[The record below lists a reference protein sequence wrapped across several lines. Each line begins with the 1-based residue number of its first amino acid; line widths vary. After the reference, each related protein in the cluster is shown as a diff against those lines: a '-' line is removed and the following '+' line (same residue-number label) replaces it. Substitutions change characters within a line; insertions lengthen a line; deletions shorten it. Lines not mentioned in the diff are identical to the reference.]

1 MAKIDL
7 KDYLERLEEPED
19 REAVASR
26 EYQRELFEQYVQK
39 GTNFPELRAQL
50 LEEYRAGAELTG
62 PQGLRRKLGAVDLGY
77 FGRAYL
83 PHYFVRPSPPFHEEL
98 DRIFREGVMK
108 GLNPTTDAKE
118 ISRADG
124 CRRAVE
130 APRGHAKSTNFTFK
144 DSIHSAVYA
153 YKHYEIILSDSSEQA
168 EGFLSDIKTE
178 LEENAA
184 LREDFGELVG
194 RVWKA
199 SVILLSN
206 GVKIEALGAGKK
218 IRGRRHKQWRPD
230 LILCD
235 DLENDENVNTAEQR
249 KKLRDWFY
257 KAVSKAGDTYTDI
270 VYIGTLLHYDALLAN
285 VAKNPEYE
293 AVRYK
298 GVISFAA
305 NTALWDAWERIFTDL
320 ENPRHKE
327 DAEDFFKANEA
338 AMLEGT
344 AVLWEEKLPYYALMV
359 MRVSEGEASFSSEI
373 QNEPIDPENCAFA
386 EEWIDYYDDG
396 QLPPDFS
403 EARFLFVA
411 ANDPSLGKNRKSDT
425 SAIIAV
431 AKDTSTGYMYVVI
444 ADIAKRK
451 PDKIIEDAIEASRR
465 LKREYKKPLYKFG
478 VETVQFQYYFA
489 EIIDIIDAE
498 VRKVK
503 EGSSRPEYG
512 IEERNIVEIRE
523 WSRVGLYDFPI
534 CGRLRCG
541 QHPGMNNNV
550 GYLLRSQAGLSND
563 YHEGSFSYH
572 LSGTMRAQ
580 EPPYI
585 KDAVVI
591 GQLQSDA
598 SELVTAYQ
606 QDNAVGLVSYPR
618 SGQYRSGQRKE

>member
-26 EYQRELFEQYVQK
+26 EYQKELFGQYVQK
-39 GTNFPELRAQL
+39 GDNFPELRAQL
-50 LEEYRAGAELTG
+50 LKEYQDGADLTG
-62 PQGLRRKLGAVDLGY
+62 PQGLRRKLGAFDLGY

-108 GLNPTTDAKE
+108 GMNPSTDAKQ
-118 ISRADG
+118 ISRANG

-184 LREDFGELVG
+184 LREDFGELEG

-235 DLENDENVNTAEQR
+235 DLENDENVNTPEQR

-298 GVISFAA
+298 GVISFAT

-320 ENPRHKE
+320 ENPKHKE

-338 AMLEGT
+338 EMLEGT

-386 EEWIDYYDDG
+386 EEWFDFYDDG

-403 EARFLFVA
+403 DPKFLFVA

-425 SAIIAV
+425 SAIIGI

-489 EIIDIIDAE
+489 EIMRQKSAE
-498 VRKVK
+498 I
-503 EGSSRPEYG
+503 GEYLP
-512 IEERNIVEIRE
+512 IEEINSVQNKDARIQSLQPFVKN
-523 WSRVGLYDFPI
+523 
-534 CGRLRCG
+534 
-541 QHPGMNNNV
+541 
-550 GYLLRSQAGLSND
+550 GYLKFSKRHKALLDQMLKYPMGKNDDAPDALQMAVALALSVKVGRRPD
-563 YHEGSFSYH
+563 YKSVLG
-572 LSGTMRAQ
+572 RA
-580 EPPYI
+580 I
-585 KDAVVI
+585 KFRR
-591 GQLQSDA
+591 G
-598 SELVTAYQ
+598 AY
-606 QDNAVGLVSYPR
+606 
-618 SGQYRSGQRKE
+618 

>member
-1 MAKIDL
+1 MAKINL

-108 GLNPTTDAKE
+108 GLNPATDAKE

-235 DLENDENVNTAEQR
+235 DLENDENVNTPEQR

-298 GVISFAA
+298 GVISFAT

-489 EIIDIIDAE
+489 EIMRQKSAE
-498 VRKVK
+498 I
-503 EGSSRPEYG
+503 GEYLP
-512 IEERNIVEIRE
+512 IEEINSVQNKDARIQSLQPFVKNGYLKFSKRHKALLDQMLKYPMGKNDDGPDALQMAV
-523 WSRVGLYDFPI
+523 SLALSVKV
-534 CGRLRCG
+534 G
-541 QHPGMNNNV
+541 QHT
-550 GYLLRSQAGLSND
+550 D
-563 YHEGSFSYH
+563 YKSVLG
-572 LSGTMRAQ
+572 RA
-580 EPPYI
+580 I
-585 KDAVVI
+585 KFRR
-591 GQLQSDA
+591 G
-598 SELVTAYQ
+598 AY
-606 QDNAVGLVSYPR
+606 
-618 SGQYRSGQRKE
+618 

>member
-26 EYQRELFEQYVQK
+26 EYQKELFEQYVQK
-39 GTNFPELRAQL
+39 GDNFPELRAQL
-50 LEEYRAGAELTG
+50 LKEYQGGADLTG
-62 PQGLRRKLGAVDLGY
+62 PQGLRRKLGAFDLGY

-108 GLNPTTDAKE
+108 GMNPSTDAKQ
-118 ISRADG
+118 ISRANG

-184 LREDFGELVG
+184 LREDFGELEG

-235 DLENDENVNTAEQR
+235 DLENDENVNTPEQR

-257 KAVSKAGDTYTDI
+257 KAVSKAGDAYTDI

-298 GVISFAA
+298 GVISFAT
-305 NTALWDAWERIFTDL
+305 NTTLWDAWERIFTDL
-320 ENPRHKE
+320 ENPKHKE

-338 AMLEGT
+338 EMLEGT

-386 EEWIDYYDDG
+386 EEWFDFYDDG

-403 EARFLFVA
+403 DPKFLFVA

-425 SAIIAV
+425 SAIIGI

-489 EIIDIIDAE
+489 EIMRQKSAE
-498 VRKVK
+498 I
-503 EGSSRPEYG
+503 GEYLP
-512 IEERNIVEIRE
+512 IEEINSVQNKDARIQSLQPFVKN
-523 WSRVGLYDFPI
+523 
-534 CGRLRCG
+534 
-541 QHPGMNNNV
+541 
-550 GYLLRSQAGLSND
+550 GYLKFSKRHKALLDQMLKYPMGKNDDAPDALQMAVALALSVKVGRRPD
-563 YHEGSFSYH
+563 YKSVLG
-572 LSGTMRAQ
+572 RA
-580 EPPYI
+580 I
-585 KDAVVI
+585 KFRR
-591 GQLQSDA
+591 G
-598 SELVTAYQ
+598 AY
-606 QDNAVGLVSYPR
+606 
-618 SGQYRSGQRKE
+618 

>member
-98 DRIFREGVMK
+98 DPIFREGVMK
-108 GLNPTTDAKE
+108 GLNPATDAKE

-359 MRVSEGEASFSSEI
+359 MRVAKKLIAQEYPHVKLPAVVYATVSKAAQLGETFELEELVIHNDETGSSYKGLI
-373 QNEPIDPENCAFA
+373 TAHWNEYTLTVVDRFGNVDETFPA
-386 EEWIDYYDDG
+386 
-396 QLPPDFS
+396 LPGVRS
-403 EARFLFVA
+403 KAQYKAGAVVA
-411 ANDPSLGKNRKSDT
+411 VALAYGDSP
-425 SAIIAV
+425 AII
-431 AKDTSTGYMYVVI
+431 G
-444 ADIAKRK
+444 
-451 PDKIIEDAIEASRR
+451 E
-465 LKREYKKPLYKFG
+465 
-478 VETVQFQYYFA
+478 VQ
-489 EIIDIIDAE
+489 
-498 VRKVK
+498 
-503 EGSSRPEYG
+503 
-512 IEERNIVEIRE
+512 
-523 WSRVGLYDFPI
+523 L
-534 CGRLRCG
+534 
-541 QHPGMNNNV
+541 
-550 GYLLRSQAGLSND
+550 
-563 YHEGSFSYH
+563 
-572 LSGTMRAQ
+572 
-580 EPPYI
+580 
-585 KDAVVI
+585 
-591 GQLQSDA
+591 
-598 SELVTAYQ
+598 
-606 QDNAVGLVSYPR
+606 
-618 SGQYRSGQRKE
+618 

>member
-1 MAKIDL
+1 MAKINL

-19 REAVASR
+19 REAVANR

-39 GTNFPELRAQL
+39 GDNFPELRAQL
-50 LEEYRAGAELTG
+50 LRDFKAGAELTG
-62 PQGLRRKLGAVDLGY
+62 PGGLRRKLGAVDLGY

-83 PHYFVRPSPPFHEEL
+83 PHYFVRPSPAFHEEL
-98 DRIFREGVMK
+98 DRIYREGVMK
-108 GLNPTTDAKE
+108 GMNPLEDAKK

-144 DSIHSAVYA
+144 DSIHAAVYA

-168 EGFLSDIKTE
+168 EGFLNDIKTE
-178 LEENAA
+178 LEENNA
-184 LREDFGELVG
+184 LKEDFGELEG

-235 DLENDENVNTAEQR
+235 DLENDENVNTPEQR

-298 GVISFAA
+298 GVISFAT
-305 NTALWDAWERIFTDL
+305 NTELWAAWEAIYTDL
-320 ENPRHKE
+320 ENPKHKE
-327 DAEDFFKANEA
+327 DAENFFEANKAE
-338 AMLEGT
+338 MLEGA

-359 MRVSEGEASFSSEI
+359 MRISEGEASFSSEI

-386 EEWIDYYDDG
+386 EEWFDYYDDG

-403 EARFLFVA
+403 EPKYIFIG

-425 SAIIAV
+425 SAIIGL
-431 AKDTSTGYMYVVI
+431 AKDTGTGYLYVVI
-444 ADIAKRK
+444 ADVAKRK
-451 PDKIIEDAIEASRR
+451 PDKIIDDAIETSRR
-465 LKREYKKPLYKFG
+465 LKREFKKPFYKFG

-489 EIIDIIDAE
+489 SVMKQKSAE
-498 VRKVK
+498 C
-503 EGSSRPEYG
+503 GEYLP
-512 IEERNIVEIRE
+512 IEEINSVANKDARIQSLQPFVKN
-523 WSRVGLYDFPI
+523 
-534 CGRLRCG
+534 
-541 QHPGMNNNV
+541 
-550 GYLLRSQAGLSND
+550 GYLKFSKKHKTLIDQMLKYPMGKNDDAPDALQMAVALALSVKAGGSLGYESVAGRSVKFKAG
-563 YHEGSFSYH
+563 
-572 LSGTMRAQ
+572 
-580 EPPYI
+580 
-585 KDAVVI
+585 
-591 GQLQSDA
+591 
-598 SELVTAYQ
+598 AY
-606 QDNAVGLVSYPR
+606 
-618 SGQYRSGQRKE
+618 

>member
-1 MAKIDL
+1 M
-7 KDYLERLEEPED
+7 
-19 REAVASR
+19 
-26 EYQRELFEQYVQK
+26 
-39 GTNFPELRAQL
+39 
-50 LEEYRAGAELTG
+50 
-62 PQGLRRKLGAVDLGY
+62 
-77 FGRAYL
+77 
-83 PHYFVRPSPPFHEEL
+83 
-98 DRIFREGVMK
+98 
-108 GLNPTTDAKE
+108 
-118 ISRADG
+118 
-124 CRRAVE
+124 
-130 APRGHAKSTNFTFK
+130 
-144 DSIHSAVYA
+144 YA

-184 LREDFGELVG
+184 LREDFGELEG

-235 DLENDENVNTAEQR
+235 DLENDENVNTPEQR

-298 GVISFAA
+298 GVISFAT

-320 ENPRHKE
+320 ENPKHKE

-338 AMLEGT
+338 EMLEGT

-386 EEWIDYYDDG
+386 EEWFDFYDDG

-403 EARFLFVA
+403 DPKFLFVA

-425 SAIIAV
+425 SAIIGI

-465 LKREYKKPLYKFG
+465 LKREYQEAPLQVRRRDGSVPILFCRDH
-478 VETVQFQYYFA
+478 A
-489 EIIDIIDAE
+489 AE
-498 VRKVK
+498 VRRDRRVPSYR
-503 EGSSRPEYG
+503 GDQQRPEQG
-512 IEERNIVEIRE
+512 RPHPVLAALRQERLPQVLE
-523 WSRVGLYDFPI
+523 
-534 CGRLRCG
+534 
-541 QHPGMNNNV
+541 
-550 GYLLRSQAGLSND
+550 A
-563 YHEGSFSYH
+563 
-572 LSGTMRAQ
+572 AQ
-580 EPPYI
+580 GAP
-585 KDAVVI
+585 
-591 GQLQSDA
+591 
-598 SELVTAYQ
+598 
-606 QDNAVGLVSYPR
+606 
-618 SGQYRSGQRKE
+618 